1 MPEAVYPDRWRLE
14 LRGGIITDRPGLT
27 VPGFSSGTVAQ
38 RPSVQKCGDTQGG
51 HFKKML
57 LQMLRRRTWTVI
69 AYSHSIYPYSTCGGF
84 PTPELQSLRHNSMD
98 LSFGWSGRTAP
109 SKHTETHDG
118 RISSNKANR
127 EVAMCVGRT

>member
-38 RPSVQKCGDTQGG
+38 RASVQKCGDTQGA

-69 AYSHSIYPYSTCGGF
+69 ACSHSICPYSTCGWF
-84 PTPELQSLRHNSMD
+84 PHA
-98 LSFGWSGRTAP
+98 RTAIP
-109 SKHTETHDG
+109 ETQLNGLKLWLVRPHCSQQTHG
-118 RISSNKANR
+118 NS
-127 EVAMCVGRT
+127 